1 MSIRTAAAA
10 VAATAALA
18 VPVLAAVPATAAPA
32 RVTTCSTYSNY
43 VSYGV
48 ACDGTRSYYA
58 WAVCANNQVVYGA
71 TRSGGVWSYAYCSN
85 VGSTFRS
92 GGYTLI

>member
-1 MSIRTAAAA
+1 MSIRTVAAA

-18 VPVLAAVPATAAPA
+18 VPVLAAVPASAAPA
-32 RVTTCSTYSNY
+32 RVAACSTYSDA

-48 ACDGTRSYYA
+48 SCDGTRGYCA
-58 WAVCANNQVVYGA
+58 WAVCVNNKVVYGP
-71 TRSGGVWSYAYCSN
+71 TRSGGAWSYAHCGN

-92 GGYTLI
+92 GGYTLV